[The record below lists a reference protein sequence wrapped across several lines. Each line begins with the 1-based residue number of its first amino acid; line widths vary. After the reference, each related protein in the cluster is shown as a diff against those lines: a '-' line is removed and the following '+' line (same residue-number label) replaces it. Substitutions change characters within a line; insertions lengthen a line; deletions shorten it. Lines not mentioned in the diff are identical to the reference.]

1 MIYKYLLEIRYRA
14 FFSFIAWSFLILN
27 CYFFKETLLYT
38 FIKFSW
44 IHNYNNTFY
53 FLITDVTE
61 VFVTYLQLSYF
72 IANQITFIFICYQIF
87 VFISTGLYQFEYVYF
102 KNISIIILICW
113 IVFVLILNKFI
124 FPASW
129 SFFLQSQI
137 FVPVKTL
144 TFYFEAK
151 LSEYWIFYTTIY
163 NISHFTYQLIVFFLI
178 FLNLFKT
185 NFLIVKKLRKVWY
198 FAFFLVATCITPP
211 DVLYQLLISICIIII
226 YELILIYL
234 LLKVEFINLSR
245 QSIKTY

>member
-1 MIYKYLLEIRYRA
+1 M
-14 FFSFIAWSFLILN
+14 
-27 CYFFKETLLYT
+27 LYT

-44 IHNYNNTFY
+44 IPNYSSTFY
-53 FLITDVTE
+53 FLVTDVTE
-61 VFVTYLQLSYF
+61 VFVTYLYLSYF

-102 KNISIIILICW
+102 KNTSLIILIYW
-113 IVFVLILNKFI
+113 VVFVLILNNFI

-129 SFFLQSQI
+129 NFFLQSPN
-137 FVPVKTL
+137 FFPVRTL

-151 LSEYWIFYTTIY
+151 LSEYWTFYTTIY
-163 NISHFTYQLIVFFLI
+163 NISYFTYHLIVFFLI

-185 NFLIVKKLRKVWY
+185 NFLVVKKLRKVWY
-198 FAFFLVATCITPP
+198 FAFFILATCITPP
-211 DVLYQLLISICIIII
+211 DVVYQLIISICIITI

-234 LLKVEFINLSR
+234 LLKVELINLSR

>member
-14 FFSFIAWSFLILN
+14 FFSFIAWSFLTFN

-44 IHNYNNTFY
+44 MHHYNNTSY

-87 VFISTGLYQFEYVYF
+87 VFASTGLYQFEYIYL

-113 IVFVLILNKFI
+113 VVFVLILNNFI

-129 SFFLQSQI
+129 SFFLQSQ
-137 FVPVKTL
+137 FFEPVKTL

-151 LSEYWIFYTTIY
+151 LSEYWNFYTTIY
-163 NISHFTYQLIVFFLI
+163 NISYFIYQLIVFFWI
-178 FLNLFKT
+178 FLNLFKA

-211 DVLYQLLISICIIII
+211 EVIYQLIVSICTIII
-226 YELILIYL
+226 YELVLMYL

-245 QSIKTY
+245 KSIKTY

>member
-1 MIYKYLLEIRYRA
+1 MIYKYLLEARYRA
-14 FFSFIAWSFLILN
+14 FFSFIAWSFLLLN

-44 IHNYNNTFY
+44 INNYNNTLY

-61 VFVTYLQLSYF
+61 VFVTYLHLSYF

-87 VFISTGLYQFEYVYF
+87 GFISTGLYQFEHVYF
-102 KNISIIILICW
+102 KSISIIILICW
-113 IVFVLILNKFI
+113 ILFVLLLNNFI

-129 SFFLQSQI
+129 SFFLQSPI
-137 FVPVKTL
+137 FLPINTL

-151 LSEYWIFYTTIY
+151 LSEYWNFYITIY
-163 NISHFTYQLIVFFLI
+163 NISYFIYQLIVFFLI

-185 NFLIVKKLRKVWY
+185 HFLIIKKLRKVWY
-198 FAFFLVATCITPP
+198 FAFFLLATCITPP
-211 DVLYQLLISICIIII
+211 DVVYQLIISICIIII